1 MEVVKAIITA
11 MKEEWDLIVD
21 RFDLK
26 EVKKLQNI
34 TIYEGVREVD
44 GEKEKIVLANSWIGK
59 IQSAIATSY
68 VLENYDVEKLVNVW
82 IAWNIGWNDDI
93 KVWDVFLPNAFI
105 QHDFYL
111 PFEWEEYDYG
121 KAPIFL
127 EYAVWSNYDLKKFGL
142 ILSWVC
148 LSGDTFVDDPKI
160 VWELRDKH
168 GADIVEMEAFA
179 VLSVARE
186 YNILDKC
193 VVIKALSDGGE
204 SKATDE
210 CFNNLD
216 FAMNNSIDVLELI
229 L

>member
-111 PFEWEEYDYG
+111 PFEWEERQY
-121 KAPIFL
+121 F
-127 EYAVWSNYDLKKFGL
+127 WSMLY
-142 ILSWVC
+142 
-148 LSGDTFVDDPKI
+148 
-160 VWELRDKH
+160 E
-168 GADIVEMEAFA
+168 
-179 VLSVARE
+179 
-186 YNILDKC
+186 
-193 VVIKALSDGGE
+193 VI
-204 SKATDE
+204 T
-210 CFNNLD
+210 
-216 FAMNNSIDVLELI
+216 I
-229 L
+229 